1 MSEETTTKKNF
12 VSDLLEKISP
22 ENNRWFVVIGA
33 LLIQL
38 ALGTIY
44 TWGNVT
50 KYVTPYLDSY
60 SPTEGSQ
67 TLFIFALGLFSF
79 AITMI
84 FAGQLQQKIGPM
96 KVGLLGGVIVTIGV
110 ISSSFMT
117 TLGGMLITYGLIFG
131 VGIGFA
137 YVTPIACAAKW
148 FPDKKGLIN
157 GIAVAGFGAGA
168 FFFNIIATAFVNPG
182 DIASDDPAVLAK
194 VPGLFILLGIIY
206 FVMIVAGSLTLQN
219 PKEGYVPEG
228 WTPPAPKEGEA
239 TATTDV
245 PRNEAIKKPQFWML
259 WGMFALTAAAGLFTI
274 GYYSTFGKTAT
285 TWEGDLFLSQV
296 GAWAALFNGLGR
308 VVWGKLSDMIGYK
321 KVIFINFGIQAALMV
336 TFAFTL
342 ESQALFFIW
351 VCLIYFSFG
360 GNFSLYPTA
369 TTDLFGAK
377 NLGPNYGVIFTAYGI
392 AGVTGALLAKPLG
405 NLFGP
410 IGLFITMG
418 IFSIIALVLNYLL
431 KPVEK

>member
-1 MSEETTTKKNF
+1 MSSEETTKKNF
-12 VSDLLEKISP
+12 VSDLLGKVSP
-22 ENNRWFVVIGA
+22 ENNRWFVVVGA

-50 KYVTPYLDSY
+50 KYVTPYLNSY
-60 SPTEGSQ
+60 NPTEGSQ

-117 TLGGMLITYGLIFG
+117 TFGGMLITYGLIFG
-131 VGIGFA
+131 IGIGFA

-182 DIASDDPAVLAK
+182 DIAADDPTVLAR

-228 WTPPAPKEGEA
+228 YTPLHQKREKHQHTWKFHEMKQLKDHNSGCYGE
-239 TATTDV
+239 
-245 PRNEAIKKPQFWML
+245 
-259 WGMFALTAAAGLFTI
+259 
-274 GYYSTFGKTAT
+274 
-285 TWEGDLFLSQV
+285 
-296 GAWAALFNGLGR
+296 
-308 VVWGKLSDMIGYK
+308 
-321 KVIFINFGIQAALMV
+321 
-336 TFAFTL
+336 
-342 ESQALFFIW
+342 
-351 VCLIYFSFG
+351 CLH
-360 GNFSLYPTA
+360 
-369 TTDLFGAK
+369 
-377 NLGPNYGVIFTAYGI
+377 
-392 AGVTGALLAKPLG
+392 
-405 NLFGP
+405 
-410 IGLFITMG
+410 
-418 IFSIIALVLNYLL
+418 
-431 KPVEK
+431 